1 VGPAMAAETAT
12 ALKARRMAAGKKA
25 AETKARMKREAIATA
40 KAHHPTRLPELQPL
54 QRARGCLV
62 GGAVGDALGGPVEF
76 LSLAA
81 IRSRFGPQGVTKFE
95 EAYGQVGA
103 ITDDTQMTFFTAEG
117 LIRAIVRGRERG
129 LSNFEGVTY
138 YAYLRWLHTQGVPWD
153 RIPQCSGELD
163 GWLVGEK
170 ALHHRRAPG
179 NTCLSSL
186 AGPMGEPYQKLN
198 NSKGCGG
205 VMRAA
210 PVGLIARS
218 YGSAFHTG
226 CQIAAITHG
235 HPSGFLAAGY
245 LAMLIAELMDG
256 ARLQDALDRTDAVLS
271 QWREYEEVAEA
282 VRRARRAA
290 GSQRPTPENVE
301 RLGEGWV
308 AEEALAIAIFCS
320 LTADD
325 FRSGVLAAV
334 NHGGDSDSTGAITGN
349 ILGALWGYE
358 AIPADLAQQVEA
370 REIAETLARDLL
382 ELSAGNDRVQPRQ
395 IERYPGW

>member
-1 VGPAMAAETAT
+1 MAAETAS

-25 AETKARMKREAIATA
+25 ADTKARMKREAIAVA
-40 KAHHPTRLPELQPL
+40 MNHHPTRLPELHPL
-54 QRARGCLV
+54 ERARGCLV
-62 GGAVGDALGGPVEF
+62 GGAVGDALGAPVEF
-76 LSLAA
+76 LSLAQ
-81 IRSRFGPQGVTKFE
+81 IRSRFGAQGVTKFE
-95 EAYGQVGA
+95 EAYGRLGA

-153 RIPQCSGELD
+153 RIPQCDGELD

-170 ALHHRRAPG
+170 LLHQRRAPG
-179 NTCLSSL
+179 DTCLSSL
-186 AGPMGEPYQKLN
+186 AGPMGKPYQKLN

-210 PVGLIARS
+210 PAGLIARS
-218 YGSAFHTG
+218 YGSPFDTG

-235 HPSGFLAAGY
+235 HPSGFLSAGY

-256 ARLQDALDRTDAVLS
+256 ARLEASLDRTDEVLG
-271 QWREYEEVAEA
+271 QWREHEEVAAA
-282 VRRARRAA
+282 VRGARRAA
-290 GSQRPTPENVE
+290 ESQRPTPENVE

-320 LTADD
+320 LTAGD

-349 ILGALWGYE
+349 ILGALWGYN

-370 REIAETLARDLL
+370 GEIAETLARDLL
-382 ELSAGNDRVQPRQ
+382 EVSAAEDGVQPRQ
-395 IERYPGW
+395 RERYPGW